1 MLESLYKNTVH
12 INSLRASGYGA
23 ADFRIEVKP
32 LYFKHSDMQ
41 IPVPNR
47 VVSYRPDTGAVLGVH
62 SNRYNITEHIP
73 VIEAIRSSVE
83 RSDVNARGIQETIS
97 VANKGARLIHKIV
110 LPEHTIKTPD
120 GDTAALSFL
129 GINSFDGS
137 FPLILSVGANQS
149 ACQNGQVFTKD
160 AAAMYKSRH
169 TKGLD
174 IDLGA
179 RIISKG
185 IEVMEKESDLW
196 HKWAKTSV
204 NRSHM
209 LSVIEDMLGIQDYTT
224 TKSKAYAYI
233 LDQYENHYSP
243 LMGDNYWALYNAFTD
258 WSTHAPIRGN
268 KSNVTL
274 MRQKKV
280 QDVLNKFPYT
290 NFHYYSA

>member
-12 INSLRASGYGA
+12 INNLRASGYGA
-23 ADFRIEVKP
+23 ADFRISVKP
-32 LYFKHSDMQ
+32 VYFNFGDRQ
-41 IPVPNR
+41 IPVSNR
-47 VVSYRPDTGAVLGVH
+47 VVSFRPDTGAVLGVH
-62 SNRYNITEHIP
+62 SNNYNITEHIP

-110 LPEHTIKTPD
+110 LPEHTIRTPD

-185 IEVMEKESDLW
+185 IEVMSKESDLW
-196 HKWAKTSV
+196 HQWAKNTVSK
-204 NRSHM
+204 SHM
-209 LSVIEDMLGIQDYTT
+209 LSVIEDMLGIKDYTK
-224 TKSKAYAYI
+224 TKSKAYSYI
-233 LDQYENHYSP
+233 LDKFENHYAP
-243 LMGDNYWALYNAFTD
+243 LMGRNYWALYNAFTD
-258 WSTHAPIRGN
+258 WSTHAPTKGN

-280 QDVLNKFPYT
+280 QDVLHKFPYT
-290 NFHYYSA
+290 NFHYHSA